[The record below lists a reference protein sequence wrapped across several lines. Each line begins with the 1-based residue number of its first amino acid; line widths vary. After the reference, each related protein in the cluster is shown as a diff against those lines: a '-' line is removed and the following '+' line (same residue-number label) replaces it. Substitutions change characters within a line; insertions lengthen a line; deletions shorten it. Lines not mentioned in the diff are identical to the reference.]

1 MHLKSIDIHGFKS
14 FANKTTLTFLPPG
27 NAKQSSTAIVGP
39 NGSGKSN
46 VADAIR
52 WVLGEQRMK
61 HLRGKKSE
69 DIIFAGSDA
78 KGKMSMASVTLTLD
92 NHDHKLPIEYDELSI
107 TRKLYRTGESEY
119 LINGHTVRLIDL
131 QLLLAK
137 AQFGQGS
144 YSVVGQGMID
154 RMLLQ
159 SPAERKGFFD
169 EAFGI
174 KEFQIKRHQAHLKL
188 NRTADHITQAEALL
202 GEVSPRLKTLERQV
216 KKLEERQGL
225 ELELRELQESYYLS
239 VWEHHKTALDEAT
252 VQLGELGKEERTA
265 QKQLEAIQKE
275 LAALAHEASQ
285 AEQYNALQAKHQD
298 VQRQVG
304 KIQSDIAA
312 LSGRMQVEY
321 GKAGKQNLA
330 WIEQKLASLT
340 GDQQSLE
347 TELRTLETSIAS
359 LQQQATEADAAVQ
372 ALSIERTETRSS
384 LSRVESEL
392 HHQKSEQNFF
402 QLTGLRA
409 VQAVLEE
416 QHRFGQVHGAVAQL
430 ADVPKEFQLALD
442 VAAGGQVSSLVV
454 ADDTV
459 ASRAIDYLRANQLG
473 YATFLPVNKIR
484 ARAIPHNA
492 HELLNRAGV
501 HGFAIE
507 LASSD
512 ERFRNIFSYVFG
524 STIVVEDLHTARE
537 IGVGR
542 ARMVTLDGDILEM
555 SGSMKGGY
563 RKRKQSGLSFSE
575 RSPHMVGGDADAKAA
590 ELETLRAKIEEIEMK
605 MVSAEAAARDAH
617 SSVMIS
623 TQKREL
629 LDSKSAD
636 LKKELAALESER
648 SLSTMSES
656 EYSNVMKDIEDQK
669 EALDKDKA
677 TLEAELGAIEAEMTE
692 LGKKE
697 EEKKKRVFALQDDMT
712 ATQAK
717 IHNVSGKQNTLRVT
731 IAKHET
737 KQEDLENE
745 AYGEL
750 RVSIASIAGRDIPR
764 TAMDQLDG
772 LTVRVQKIKYKLSL
786 IGGIDEEVLTE
797 YEETKERHGGL
808 TTQLDDLK
816 KAAKDLAAMIDE
828 LDELMKKRRKK
839 AFKDIQ
845 REFRRYFEI
854 LFEGGK
860 ADLKELYGDED
871 PEEGE
876 DDDAL
881 LDEDDAP
888 KKKRKMKALVGID
901 VTACP
906 PGKKLNNLQALSGG
920 ERTLTSI
927 ALICAI
933 LHTNPPPFVVL
944 DEVEAA
950 LDEANTLRFTKILR
964 ELATRSQFILIT
976 HNRATMH
983 AVDALYGVTMGADGI
998 SHLLSVKIDQA
1009 DEMIDDDGPQR

>member
-1 MHLKSIDIHGFKS
+1 
-14 FANKTTLTFLPPG
+14 
-27 NAKQSSTAIVGP
+27 
-39 NGSGKSN
+39 
-46 VADAIR
+46 
-52 WVLGEQRMK
+52 MK

-78 KGKMSMASVTLTLD
+78 KGKMSMASVSLKID
-92 NHDHKLPIEYDELSI
+92 NSDHKLPIEYDELII

-119 LINGHTVRLIDL
+119 LVNGHTVRLLDL

-159 SPAERKGFFD
+159 SPQERKSFFD

-174 KEFQIKRHQAHLKL
+174 KEFQIKRHQAQLKL
-188 NRTADHITQAEALL
+188 TRTDDHITQAEALL
-202 GEVSPRLKTLERQV
+202 NEVSPRLKTLQRQV

-225 ELELRELQESYYLS
+225 EIDLREAQESYYVSL
-239 VWEHHKTALDEAT
+239 WEQYKGKLDIATAE
-252 VQLGELGKEERTA
+252 LGEFSKNERA
-265 QKQLEAIQKE
+265 SQSQLDAIQTE
-275 LAALAHEASQ
+275 LATLAREASQ

-298 VQRQVG
+298 TQRKIN

-330 WIEQKLASLT
+330 WLEQKLVTLRAEESTL
-340 GDQQSLE
+340 S
-347 TELRTLETSIAS
+347 TELES
-359 LQQQATEADAAVQ
+359 LDTEITKLQDAAKAADKKVSD
-372 ALSIERTETRSS
+372 LTLERTESRST
-384 LSRVESEL
+384 LSRITSEM
-392 HHQKSEQNFF
+392 HQQKSEQTFF

-416 QHRFGQVHGAVAQL
+416 QHHFGQVYGAVAQL
-430 ADVPKEFQLALD
+430 ADVPQDYQLALD
-442 VAAGGQVSSLVV
+442 VAAGGHLSSLVV
-454 ADDTV
+454 ADDAV
-459 ASRAIDYLRANQLG
+459 AGKAIAYLRSNQLG

-484 ARAIPHNA
+484 GRAMPHNID
-492 HELLNRAGV
+492 ELLNHPGV
-501 HGFAIE
+501 HGLAID
-507 LASSD
+507 LATFD
-512 ERFRNIFSYVFG
+512 GRFNDIFSYVFG
-524 STIVVEDLHTARE
+524 STIVVDDLAAARE
-537 IGVGR
+537 IGIGR

-563 RKRKQSGLSFSE
+563 RKRKQSGLSFSQ
-575 RSPHMVGGDADAKAA
+575 RAPHMVGADAESKAA
-590 ELETLRAKIEEIEMK
+590 EVAALEQKLLELDGQID
-605 MVSAEAAARDAH
+605 AAQRDARDAH
-617 SSVMIS
+617 SKAEVSV
-623 TQKREL
+623 QKRALFDTKQAEL
-629 LDSKSAD
+629 N
-636 LKKELAALESER
+636 KELSALEGEK
-648 SLSTMSES
+648 SLGRMSES
-656 EYSNVMKDIEDQK
+656 EYSAAMLGIEKEKRELANKQSELEKELTAIED
-669 EALDKDKA
+669 
-677 TLEAELGAIEAEMTE
+677 EMTE

-697 EEKKKRVFALQDDMT
+697 EEKKKRVFALQDEMT
-712 ATQAK
+712 NVQQAL
-717 IHNVSGKQNTLRVT
+717 HALGSKQNDVRVT
-731 IAKHET
+731 IAKLET

-745 AYGEL
+745 AYAEL
-750 RVSIASIAGRDIPR
+750 HTSVAAIIKRDIPR
-764 TAMDQLDG
+764 VEAEALDE
-772 LTVRVQKIKYKLSL
+772 LTVKIQKIKYKLSL
-786 IGGIDEEVLTE
+786 IGGIDDGVMEE
-797 YEETKERHGGL
+797 YEETKQRHGGL

-816 KAAKDLAAMIDE
+816 KASKDLAVMIEE

-839 AFKDIQ
+839 AFKDI
-845 REFRRYFEI
+845 RKEFTRYFQT

-860 ADLKELYGDED
+860 ADLKELYGEEES
-871 PEEGE
+871 EEGE
-876 DDDAL
+876 DVDD
-881 LDEDDAP
+881 EQP
-888 KKKRKMKALVGID
+888 KKKSNKALVGID

-906 PGKKLNNLQALSGG
+906 PGKKLDNLQALSGG

-964 ELATRSQFILIT
+964 ELAERSQFILIT

-998 SHLLSVKIDQA
+998 SHLLSVKLDQA
-1009 DEMIDDDGPQR
+1009 DEMVEESGQQR